1 MEGDRERDEEEVM
14 KLHRF
19 IGSYDLR
26 FSEIVLEDEA
36 ARQMSLVLKLRQ
48 GEQVVL
54 CDGNGIQATY
64 AVAEISKG
72 RVGLARIG
80 EPDVVPTEPRHI
92 VTLYAAIL
100 KRENFEW
107 LVQKATECGIYRIVP
122 LLTRRTVK
130 QGLKID
136 RLREIARE
144 AAEQSGR
151 GRLPEIVE
159 PMPFIDALE
168 VATKAGATYFFDIG
182 GKRYTG
188 GGEKCSLFIGPEG
201 GWDPEERA
209 MAIESRATIADLG
222 PRVLRAET
230 AATVASYLSVI

>member
-1 MEGDRERDEEEVM
+1 M

-19 IGSYDLR
+19 IGPYDLR

-36 ARQMSLVLKLRQ
+36 ARQMSQVLKLRQ

-54 CDGNGIQATY
+54 CDGQGMQATY
-64 AVAEISKG
+64 TIAEISK
-72 RVGLARIG
+72 RLVGLARIG
-80 EPDVVPTEPRHI
+80 EPDVVPTEPRHV

-107 LVQKATECGIYRIVP
+107 LVQKATECGIYRVVP

-130 QGLKID
+130 QGIKIE

-144 AAEQSGR
+144 ASEQSGR
-151 GRLPEIVE
+151 GRVPEIVE
-159 PMPFIDALE
+159 PMPFVDALAA
-168 VATKAGATYFFDIG
+168 ATELGSTYFFDIG

-188 GGEKCSLFIGPEG
+188 GGEKCSLFVGPEG

-209 MAIESRATIADLG
+209 MAIESRAMIADLG
-222 PRVLRAET
+222 ARVLRAET
-230 AATVASYLSVI
+230 AATVAVYLSN

>member
-1 MEGDRERDEEEVM
+1 M

-19 IGSYDLR
+19 IGPYDLR
-26 FSEIVLEDEA
+26 FSEIVLENEA

-54 CDGNGIQATY
+54 CDGQGMQAAFTI
-64 AVAEISKG
+64 AEISKG
-72 RVGLARIG
+72 RVGLARVG
-80 EPDVVPTEPRHI
+80 EPDAVPTESRHM

-107 LVQKATECGIYRIVP
+107 LVQKATECGIFRIVP
-122 LLTRRTVK
+122 ILTRRTVK
-130 QGLKID
+130 QGLKLE

-159 PMPFIDALE
+159 PMPFIDALA
-168 VATKAGATYFFDIG
+168 VATQAGATYFFDIG

-188 GGEKCSLFIGPEG
+188 GGEKCSFFIGPEG

-209 MAIESRATIADLG
+209 MAIESHATIADLG

-230 AATVASYLSVI
+230 AATVASYLAVV

>member
-1 MEGDRERDEEEVM
+1 M

-36 ARQMSLVLKLRQ
+36 ARQMSQVLKLRQ
-48 GEQVVL
+48 GEQIVL
-54 CDGNGIQATY
+54 CDGQGMQATFTI
-64 AVAEISKG
+64 AEISNG

-80 EPDVVPTEPRHI
+80 EPDVVPTESRHM

-107 LVQKATECGIYRIVP
+107 LVQKATECGIYRVVP
-122 LLTRRTVK
+122 ILTRRTVK
-130 QGLKID
+130 QGLKVPRFGD
-136 RLREIARE
+136 IARE

-151 GRLPEIVE
+151 GRVPEITE
-159 PMPFIDALE
+159 PIPFVDALA
-168 VATKAGATYFFDIG
+168 VATQTGATYFFDIG

-188 GGEKCSLFIGPEG
+188 GGEKCSIFIGPEG

-230 AATVASYLSVI
+230 AATVASYLAVI

>member
-1 MEGDRERDEEEVM
+1 M
-14 KLHRF
+14 KIHRF
-19 IGSYDLR
+19 IGPYDLR
-26 FSEIVLEDEA
+26 YTEIVLEDEA
-36 ARQMSLVLKLRQ
+36 ARQMSQVLKLKT
-48 GEQVVL
+48 GERVIL
-54 CDGNGIQATY
+54 CDGHGIQATY
-64 AVAEISKG
+64 QVAEISKG
-72 RVGLARIG
+72 RVGLVRVD
-80 EPDVVPTEPRHI
+80 EPDAVPTESRHV

-107 LVQKATECGIYRIVP
+107 LVQKSTECGIYRIVP
-122 LLTRRTVK
+122 LLTRRTIK

-136 RLREIARE
+136 RLRDIARE

-151 GRLPEIVE
+151 GRVPEISE
-159 PMPFIDALE
+159 PMLFSDALAL
-168 VATKAGATYFFDIG
+168 ATQSGTAYFFDIG

-209 MAIESRATIADLG
+209 IAIESRAMIADLG

-230 AATVASYLSVI
+230 AATVASYLSNQ